1 MRLEKVLICV
11 VALLVVG
18 LIACG
23 DDDGDEAESGRAEP
37 KLVTGTPKPGV
48 EYTATFRPRVVMR
61 FPDPGWEVLRD
72 TKVYASFFRPAESGQ
87 TPHISQIQ
95 PLSFIHPVEVY
106 DPRRPDTL
114 VRGPADIE
122 AWLREHP
129 AVDASR
135 AEQVTV
141 GGERAVRFEIRGP
154 KNGRYLEQ
162 CADRPC
168 KRLFYTAAIQ
178 VFAIQP
184 GATIE
189 LTLVD
194 VGGET
199 VVIAVDPAFRE
210 KAYRVIETLRFG

>member
-11 VALLVVG
+11 VALLAFG

-61 FPDPGWEVLRD
+61 FPDRGWEVLRD
-72 TKVYASFFRPAESGQ
+72 TKVYVSFFRPAESGQ
-87 TPHISQIQ
+87 TPYLSQVQ
-95 PLSFIHPVEVY
+95 PLAFVHPDQVY
-106 DPRRPDTL
+106 DARRPDTL
-114 VRGPADIE
+114 VRAPADIE
-122 AWLREHP
+122 AWLRKHP
-129 AVDASR
+129 AVDAGRGEAVS
-135 AEQVTV
+135 V
-141 GGERAVRFEIRGP
+141 GDEEAVRFEIRGR
-154 KNGRYLEQ
+154 KDGRYLEV
-162 CADRPC
+162 CEDRPC
-168 KRLFYTAAIQ
+168 KKLFYTSGIQ

-199 VVIAVDPAFRE
+199 VVIAVDPTFRE
-210 KAYRVIETLRFG
+210 KAHRVVETLRFG